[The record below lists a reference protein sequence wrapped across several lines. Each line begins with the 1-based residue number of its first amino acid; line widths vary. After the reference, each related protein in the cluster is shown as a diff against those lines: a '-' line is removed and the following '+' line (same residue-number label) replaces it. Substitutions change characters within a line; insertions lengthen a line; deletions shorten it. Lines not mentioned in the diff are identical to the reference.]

1 MEQIVMLPVKDIFPH
16 PENPRQ
22 ELGDLHE
29 LVDSIKAKGILQNLT
44 VVEGTFVDKRK
55 NLWLDSGYTVIIGHR
70 RLAAAKLAGLEKV
83 PCAIATM
90 THQEQVETML
100 MENMQRSDLT
110 LQEQARGFQMLLDFG
125 DNVYDVAVKTGFSAS
140 TIRRRVKLM
149 ELDQKKLAQVI
160 QERQITLEDFD
171 KLGKIEDVK
180 ERNKCLKK
188 IGTNDFEMSV
198 SRAYREQVIRKNRE
212 KALEWLALCQATEKE
227 GYSRWNESYTS
238 LLRQDCFYMDLSEV
252 WEKELEKVD
261 LEKMEK
267 VKSGAMHYQI
277 SGSMLY
283 VFADAETVK
292 QETEPEKSPEE
303 KAEEEK
309 IRREWEHFEET
320 GKIMYGLRKD
330 FVEKLK
336 VTGRNEMQVLK
347 GVVMLLV
354 GYGGTPA
361 SDKIHEFLGVG
372 KCFDMEAV
380 RAFVDLPKEK
390 LALFVYLYFSDSD
403 RLPTIRNYWEKDK
416 NHPRYMESKRLN
428 ILYDWLLN
436 LGYKLSATEAAVLNG
451 TDEHYAK
458 VEQEEGQ

>member
-1 MEQIVMLPVKDIFPH
+1 MI
-16 PENPRQ
+16 
-22 ELGDLHE
+22 
-29 LVDSIKAKGILQNLT
+29 
-44 VVEGTFVDKRK
+44 
-55 NLWLDSGYTVIIGHR
+55 
-70 RLAAAKLAGLEKV
+70 
-83 PCAIATM
+83 
-90 THQEQVETML
+90 

-110 LQEQARGFQMLLDFG
+110 LQEQAQGFQMLLDFG
-125 DNVYDVAVKTGFSAS
+125 DSVDTVAVKTGFSAS

-212 KALEWLALCQATEKE
+212 EALEWLALCQATEKE
-227 GYSRWNESYTS
+227 GYARWNDSYTS
-238 LLRQDCFYMDLSEV
+238 LLRADCLYMDLSED

-261 LEKMEK
+261 TEKMGK

-277 SGSMLY
+277 SGSMLF

-303 KAEEEK
+303 KAEEKK
-309 IRREWEHFEET
+309 IRKEWEYFKET
-320 GKIMYGLRKD
+320 GKIMYGLRRD

-336 VTGRNEMQVLK
+336 VTGKNEMQVLQ
-347 GVVMLLV
+347 GIVILLIGNGAFTIGDNV
-354 GYGGTPA
+354 KNLLGI
-361 SDKIHEFLGVG
+361 DKCYDEKAVQAFL
-372 KCFDMEAV
+372 A
-380 RAFVDLPKEK
+380 LPEEK
-390 LALFVYLYFSDSD
+390 LALLVYLFFNDSD
-403 RLPTIRNYWEKDK
+403 RLTTIRNYWEEGKD
-416 NHPRYMESKRLN
+416 HPRYMENKRLN